1 MTIPPVEPPPVDRQ
15 AVLPS
20 VDDVALLLR
29 TRTVGYVPGSGGLGA
44 DTGSSDVGSFTDTTR
59 PTATEVE
66 AVIEAAA
73 DEVLGQLP
81 AAIDVRLY
89 PAISRTIA
97 VRAATIIE
105 VSFFR
110 ETAADLSAAYATSI
124 TALVGAVPGDV
135 AIASGLSLREQ
146 DVEDALGGFVPT
158 PL

>member
-29 TRTVGYVPGSGGLGA
+29 TRTVGYVPGSGGLGG
-44 DTGSSDVGSFTDTTR
+44 DTGPSDVTTFDDTTR
-59 PTATEVE
+59 PTAAE
-66 AVIEAAA
+66 AQQVIEHAA
-73 DEVLGQLP
+73 DEVLGQLAP
-81 AAIDVRLY
+81 AVDVRLY

-97 VRAATIIE
+97 VRAAAIIE
-105 VSFFR
+105 QSFFR
-110 ETAADLSAAYATSI
+110 ETAADLSTAYATSI
-124 TALVGAVPGDV
+124 TALAGAVPGDV